1 MEEYTTRLKQNYSYY
16 SFWRVSKVRNGFV
29 CPILGNSLL
38 YHHRP
43 WMSMNVS
50 PAFFG
55 SIPYEYFL
63 VVKSQILI
71 SFHLALS
78 RKGILRNCHQKL
90 LANYFLSLVSFEM
103 LFCSYHLDPILDLHE
118 HFFISSGPADFRS
131 RRPPRRFI
139 PVVELVPGIFFW
151 IRSTNWWF
159 GYDRKTIAWTI
170 LPNLNFDQPLCYF
183 LLEYGRLPSGKS
195 T

>member
-16 SFWRVSKVRNGFV
+16 SFWRVSKVRNGLV

-50 PAFFG
+50 PAFFRFDPLRIFFG
-55 SIPYEYFL
+55 GEIPD
-63 VVKSQILI
+63 
-71 SFHLALS
+71 FHIFPSGFVQGGHTSKLPS
-78 RKGILRNCHQKL
+78 KL

-118 HFFISSGPADFRS
+118 NFFISSGPADFRL

-139 PVVELVPGIFFW
+139 PVVELVPGIV
-151 IRSTNWWF
+151 F
-159 GYDRKTIAWTI
+159 G
-170 LPNLNFDQPLCYF
+170 
-183 LLEYGRLPSGKS
+183 
-195 T
+195 